1 MFWLRSGLKSEWIDS
16 NLPENNS
23 GWRSEW
29 CYIVDQLLG
38 LPRRSGHKPVKIS
51 EWDLGLSS
59 HDTEDPKEILELVRD
74 LKSRGV
80 TGGFSCQVV
89 LLVADLANQ
98 GLGSS
103 RVCVLGQ
110 SNPTRE
116 DNCKVSKEEMAARV
130 FRIYFGK
137 VKIKK
142 CAKAHSLKRP
152 ADPVSTGTCFRSFTQ
167 FDVVTS
173 FNSHGR
179 WLLVGT

>member
-1 MFWLRSGLKSEWIDS
+1 
-16 NLPENNS
+16 
-23 GWRSEW
+23 
-29 CYIVDQLLG
+29 
-38 LPRRSGHKPVKIS
+38 
-51 EWDLGLSS
+51 
-59 HDTEDPKEILELVRD
+59 
-74 LKSRGV
+74 
-80 TGGFSCQVV
+80 
-89 LLVADLANQ
+89 
-98 GLGSS
+98 
-103 RVCVLGQ
+103 
-110 SNPTRE
+110 
-116 DNCKVSKEEMAARV
+116 MAARV